1 MKVTLGSSGTLLP
14 DLYCTENSSPLANPC
29 LQPDRV
35 QKQAEKIIKTPF
47 YMQIGGR
54 YFKNAVPTGNTKV
67 QAQCTYMYL

>member
-29 LQPDRV
+29 LQPD
-35 QKQAEKIIKTPF
+35 KSAETGGENHQDIF